1 MLLNPLRH
9 AHRETFVFDLCELMG
24 SLLCSETCV
33 PTPGS
38 YYCNCSTG
46 SSLQADGRTCLPD
59 VTSTVTP
66 RSTVSASTTTRA
78 TIATTKVTSSSSSSS
93 TTPAKKSPPTAKA
106 KTSKPTKATARSTLK
121 VSSSVTRPRTTRSLS
136 TEPNEHNSLCP
147 SGYRF
152 TSSEIC
158 DDIDECSEGPTNPCP
173 PSSMCFNTKGSF
185 RCFSI
190 SLGNN
195 SADRCE
201 LGYRWDDALEQCLDI
216 DECAENIHKCLID
229 GEICKNLD
237 GSYECE
243 IVCEKGYAFDS
254 TYGACLDIDECVEL
268 INVCLR
274 PDTVC
279 VNTLGGYECVKVR
292 DYNQLNEP
300 NLFASNGTDYGRSGF
315 DYEDLLEE
323 EDIDECQIHEQPCAP
338 EEVCRNTVAGYDCI
352 PIGCPKGFAMAE
364 DQSCRDVDE
373 CRENSHSCA
382 ENERCQNTN
391 GSFTCEQPRSTPAPT
406 TAEPP
411 KIYCRKGFKA
421 NPARQRNH
429 GEAASSSE
437 LCVDVDECLEGPG
450 CREHEKCSNLLGSYE
465 CSPLCGPGW
474 FFQPQSKS
482 CQDVDECLLGHHN
495 CRRSQY
501 CVNRP
506 GGFGCE
512 PLGSC
517 AAGYRRLQNGSCVDV
532 DECLEGLH
540 TCSRDSHRYCV
551 NRDGGYECITR
562 LPSCPRGYEY
572 SLLSRQCQDVDECR
586 QARASCDPR
595 AERCLNLPG
604 GYRCERLPNDPN
616 RPGHRK
622 RPACPNGLVYEP
634 ELRKCA
640 ERPAAAATAPP
651 NIDECA
657 EGTHNCG
664 KERCYNLP
672 GSFQCAKAVV
682 RPVRKRITPTT
693 RMSELTTDSQIQS
706 TTESHYCD
714 YGYKYNAT
722 IGSCVDVDECVER
735 KEVCSPTTEECE
747 NSQGG
752 YSCRCRTGFRRD
764 NETKACLDINECLL
778 QNACNTSQ
786 RCDNT
791 IGSYTCIRFLPCG
804 TGYTL
809 NAATELCEDDDE
821 CVMGTHDCSPGYRC
835 RNTLGSFRCD
845 KDRSVKPTGRRPV
858 VVRPPPFLTT
868 PRPTMTPR
876 ITTKAVTTSTT
887 SSPMR
892 TSTKAS
898 VTPKI
903 NSNSTLAPKMETTT
917 PRPKEVPDKKATK
930 PVSKTKPSSAPFT
943 PFSSNTSTPR
953 PRPKCPPGF
962 ETGPIGQCMDVD
974 ECQQNPRVCGSRKC
988 INTIGSFNCDGP
1000 VIICPPGYAPDFL
1013 SGRCKDVDECLQGTH
1028 KCGEQQTCE
1037 NRPGGYVCYCPRGYE
1052 VRNRDCVDVNECER
1066 GRPCGSSKCLN
1077 APGSYRCLCEA
1088 GFENDATGACQDID
1102 ECSRDP
1108 ASCQHECYNTW
1119 GGYRCGCKYGY
1130 RLKPDNR
1137 TCVDV
1142 DECAEN
1148 KGLCH
1153 GICDNTPGSYRCTC
1167 PKGYL
1172 LEADGHTCT
1181 DIDECKQE
1189 NVCKNPGELC
1199 QNLRGGHRCNKI
1211 DCPAGYIIDKNRKNR
1226 CIRET
1231 PYCSVHDKACFQRPA
1246 HYTYNYIA
1254 IVSMFPIPVSTNQVE
1269 LFTMRGAYNLPG
1281 ATMQFSIAFIQAR
1294 APPHVQPATES
1305 YFALRRPFPTQAVLV
1320 MTKSLQGPQDIELEF
1335 AMEIYAPNGSFA
1347 GSAIA
1352 RIFIVVSQYEF

>member
-1 MLLNPLRH
+1 MRLSVRELFSFFIVIALN
-9 AHRETFVFDLCELMG
+9 
-24 SLLCSETCV
+24 
-33 PTPGS
+33 
-38 YYCNCSTG
+38 CN
-46 SSLQADGRTCLPD
+46 
-59 VTSTVTP
+59 
-66 RSTVSASTTTRA
+66 
-78 TIATTKVTSSSSSSS
+78 
-93 TTPAKKSPPTAKA
+93 
-106 KTSKPTKATARSTLK
+106 
-121 VSSSVTRPRTTRSLS
+121 
-136 TEPNEHNSLCP
+136 H
-147 SGYRF
+147 
-152 TSSEIC
+152 
-158 DDIDECSEGPTNPCP
+158 
-173 PSSMCFNTKGSF
+173 
-185 RCFSI
+185 
-190 SLGNN
+190 
-195 SADRCE
+195 
-201 LGYRWDDALEQCLDI
+201 
-216 DECAENIHKCLID
+216 
-229 GEICKNLD
+229 
-237 GSYECE
+237 
-243 IVCEKGYAFDS
+243 
-254 TYGACLDIDECVEL
+254 
-268 INVCLR
+268 
-274 PDTVC
+274 
-279 VNTLGGYECVKVR
+279 
-292 DYNQLNEP
+292 
-300 NLFASNGTDYGRSGF
+300 
-315 DYEDLLEE
+315 
-323 EDIDECQIHEQPCAP
+323 
-338 EEVCRNTVAGYDCI
+338 
-352 PIGCPKGFAMAE
+352 
-364 DQSCRDVDE
+364 
-373 CRENSHSCA
+373 
-382 ENERCQNTN
+382 
-391 GSFTCEQPRSTPAPT
+391 
-406 TAEPP
+406 
-411 KIYCRKGFKA
+411 KIY
-421 NPARQRNH
+421 
-429 GEAASSSE
+429 S
-437 LCVDVDECLEGPG
+437 D
-450 CREHEKCSNLLGSYE
+450 
-465 CSPLCGPGW
+465 
-474 FFQPQSKS
+474 
-482 CQDVDECLLGHHN
+482 
-495 CRRSQY
+495 
-501 CVNRP
+501 
-506 GGFGCE
+506 
-512 PLGSC
+512 
-517 AAGYRRLQNGSCVDV
+517 
-532 DECLEGLH
+532 
-540 TCSRDSHRYCV
+540 
-551 NRDGGYECITR
+551 
-562 LPSCPRGYEY
+562 
-572 SLLSRQCQDVDECR
+572 
-586 QARASCDPR
+586 
-595 AERCLNLPG
+595 
-604 GYRCERLPNDPN
+604 
-616 RPGHRK
+616 
-622 RPACPNGLVYEP
+622 
-634 ELRKCA
+634 
-640 ERPAAAATAPP
+640 
-651 NIDECA
+651 IDECA